1 MKQIFE
7 QAVSCGD
14 IGTARNVIRIM
25 AESCEY
31 GLSDASLLK
40 AMKEVSSEIGTPHYD
55 EDMAKLHLRII
66 GEVQQLEPALLNFHS
81 VEEKEIGAWDFV
93 VLWAEMVK
101 MHGAKIRKWFAP
113 ISEFGFEEKILD
125 ECEAFLNSGLSPFF
139 EFDI

>member
-1 MKQIFE
+1 MKQVFE

-14 IGTARNVIRIM
+14 IDVARNVISIM
-25 AESCEY
+25 AESCEC
-31 GLSDASLLK
+31 GLNDAFLLK
-40 AMKEVSSEIGTPHYD
+40 VMKDVSSEMGASHYD
-55 EDMAKLHLRII
+55 EDMAKLHLHII
-66 GEVQQLEPALLNFHS
+66 GETQQLEPALLNFHS
-81 VEEKEIGAWDFV
+81 MGKKDVEAWDFV

-101 MHGAKIRKWFAP
+101 IHGAKIRKWFAP